1 MRLYFCSIVRVRE
14 TRLTAIF
21 SHILIGLSLLIL
33 NYLAYIPTPVLYG
46 LFLYVGV
53 TALYGNQLF
62 ERIMLLITEQ
72 VISLIYYWCKFLIL
86 YKYLILQL
94 YLLSQIAR
102 IYHI

>member
-1 MRLYFCSIVRVRE
+1 MWLYFCSIVRVRE

-86 YKYLILQL
+86 YKYLILQF

>member
-72 VISLIYYWCKFLIL
+72 VISLIYI
-86 YKYLILQL
+86 
-94 YLLSQIAR
+94 
-102 IYHI
+102 

>member
-1 MRLYFCSIVRVRE
+1 MRE

-72 VISLIYYWCKFLIL
+72 VHFSNWYLFLIL
-86 YKYLILQL
+86 YMYFILSFCLWLQE
-94 YLLSQIAR
+94 YI
-102 IYHI
+102 IYNQEHKKFV

>member
-1 MRLYFCSIVRVRE
+1 M
-14 TRLTAIF
+14 
-21 SHILIGLSLLIL
+21 
-33 NYLAYIPTPVLYG
+33 LYG

>member
-1 MRLYFCSIVRVRE
+1 MWLYFCSIVRVRE

>member
-1 MRLYFCSIVRVRE
+1 MCLKDNVCLQNFNSKTKILITFRIVRVRE

-21 SHILIGLSLLIL
+21 SHILIGLSLFIL
-33 NYLAYIPTPVLYG
+33 NFLSYIPTPVLYG

-72 VISLIYYWCKFLIL
+72 VFPFS
-86 YKYLILQL
+86 
-94 YLLSQIAR
+94 
-102 IYHI
+102 